1 METRIHIGKNLD
13 EGGKAWLH
21 PSCWMSHLHLT
32 GLTRSGKSS
41 LLLLLCIALI
51 EMRKAFLLLDPHGDL
66 YRDVIAEFARR
77 DYKREVILFDPS
89 NDKRIV
95 GANFF
100 LTHYTDEGQIMTN
113 AERKS
118 KQLTQSFGLQN
129 TDMFGNIERYL
140 RALFYTILDRRLS
153 ICDLVYF
160 LHWEFKR
167 EREKIIDKV
176 SSIEIKAEL
185 NDLYSSKVEF
195 ERKIGPTKNK
205 LQRFI
210 HPQMKRIMG
219 LTENNVDFKGL
230 VDKGR
235 PMLCNLQPSENDL
248 VGSENTR
255 ALATLILSE
264 FWENFKKST
273 KCKEFYVIADEAQNV
288 FTPSLTQILP
298 ESAKRGLHLILS
310 HQDLGQLSPEL
321 NSAFK
326 NAQTKFIFSSE
337 ENPKM
342 QRHFTLRR
350 ASGEQIECEA
360 SMLQKSYI
368 NPKTVEAFIERNT
381 KHFMTPEQVDA
392 RLNRSH
398 NEEVPKEDNPIQE
411 LTYERFLK

>member
-1 METRIHIGKNLD
+1 METKIHIGKNLD
-13 EGGKAWLH
+13 EGGKAWAL
-21 PSCWMSHLHLT
+21 PSDWLSHFHLT

-51 EMRKAFLLLDPHGDL
+51 ELRKGFLLLDPHGDL
-66 YRDVIAEFARR
+66 YRDVLAELVRR
-77 DYKREVILFDPS
+77 DFKREVVLFDPS
-89 NDKRIV
+89 NNKRIV

-100 LTHYTDEGQIMTN
+100 LTDYTDEGQLMTN

-140 RALFYTILDRRLS
+140 RAFFYTILDRKLS
-153 ICDLVYF
+153 ICDLLYF
-160 LHWEFKR
+160 LHWEFKN
-167 EREKIIDKV
+167 ERQKIIDKV
-176 SSIEIKAEL
+176 SSPEIKAEL

-219 LTENNVDFKGL
+219 LTENNVDFKAL
-230 VDKGR
+230 VEKGR

-321 NSAFK
+321 MSAFK
-326 NAQTKFIFSSE
+326 NAQTKITFSSE

-350 ASGEQIECEA
+350 ANGEKIECEA
-360 SMLQKSYI
+360 PMLQKSYVS
-368 NPKTVEAFIERNT
+368 PKTIEAFIERNT
-381 KHFMTPEQVDA
+381 RHFMTPEQVDE
-392 RLNRSH
+392 RLNKSH
-398 NEEVPKEDNPIQE
+398 NGSNPTQEINDPEDE
-411 LTYERFLK
+411 